1 MTFLEQKMKK
11 QIILLIGGPSSGKT
25 TLINHLEAKGFICYP
40 EISREVTLKAREQGI
55 DHLFLEN
62 PLLFS
67 ELLLEGRINQFIQA
81 TTETATVFIDRG
93 IPDVVAYMDFIGDTY
108 SEKFNEACFKYKY
121 DKVFLLPPWE
131 EIYTSDAVRYESY
144 EEAMQIHDFL
154 VAAYHHYGY
163 DLIEVPK
170 VSVENRYQFII
181 DHL

>member
-1 MTFLEQKMKK
+1 MNK

-25 TLINHLEAKGFICYP
+25 TLINHLEKEGFICYP
-40 EISREVTLKAREQGI
+40 EISREVTLKAREEGI

-67 ELLLEGRINQFIQA
+67 ELLLEGRIKQFEQA
-81 TTETATVFIDRG
+81 SQENKTVFIDRG

-108 SEKFNEACFKYKY
+108 SEKFSDACLKYKY

-131 EIYTSDAVRYESY
+131 EIYVSDHVRYESY
-144 EEAMQIHDFL
+144 EEAMKIHDFL
-154 VAAYHHYGY
+154 VDTYHKYGY
-163 DLIEVPK
+163 DLIEIPK